1 MQRNQWGFD
10 RIGEAGLV
18 DANKHLAPVRV
29 AKL

>member
-10 RIGEAGLV
+10 RIGEPGLA

-29 AKL
+29 PKL